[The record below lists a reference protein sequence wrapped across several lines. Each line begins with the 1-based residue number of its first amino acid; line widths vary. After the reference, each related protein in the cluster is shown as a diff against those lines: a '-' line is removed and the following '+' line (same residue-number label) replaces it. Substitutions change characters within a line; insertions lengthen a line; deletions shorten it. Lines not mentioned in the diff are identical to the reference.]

1 MRSNERYRWYSS
13 GDINAYFGLLLDN
26 LAGLVLTVSLLVGA
40 FGMPS
45 DFVVGSMIPGTAIGV
60 LVGDLLYTILAFR
73 LASKTGRNNITAMPL
88 GLDTPSIF
96 GITIFVVGPAF
107 LTAKAGGSSPD
118 EAARFAWHIGICA
131 MIYSGLFKVGCSF
144 IGSSIRQAIPK
155 AGLFGSLTS
164 IALVIISFVPLID
177 IMQEPFV
184 GLVALAIV
192 LTCLIGQVRLPFR
205 IPGTVAALLVAGILH
220 YISAPILGKPLFGE
234 NSLDVG
240 FLPTGWLDVFSFAWW
255 QQMGVAANYLPIVIP
270 FALATVVGGLDCTES
285 ASAVGDDYPTFQ
297 ILGVEAIATLVAGI
311 CGGVIQTTPYI
322 GHPAYKAMGGKAAY
336 TLATALTM
344 GFVGIVGGF
353 AYFYMFVPKSAVF
366 PILIFVGL
374 EISAQSFVATPK
386 RHFPALVFAC
396 VPALAFLAFFFVDQ
410 ILGGMGIQLSGALW
424 NEGLQSSMDQVKT
437 AVANDP
443 NGVAA
448 FDKVSGALT
457 LRPDMRE
464 NLMIVLM
471 LKNGFVLTSLIWAS
485 LLAMAID
492 RRMQAAAAFAA
503 IAAVCTLFGFI
514 HSPRIDNS
522 LYLPFSILGE
532 SSRWTLPAEL
542 LSRVWTMAAGYS
554 AVALLFWSWSLF
566 LRTQP
571 DQGPIYDAKESAT

>member
-1 MRSNERYRWYSS
+1 
-13 GDINAYFGLLLDN
+13 
-26 LAGLVLTVSLLVGA
+26 
-40 FGMPS
+40 
-45 DFVVGSMIPGTAIGV
+45 
-60 LVGDLLYTILAFR
+60 
-73 LASKTGRNNITAMPL
+73 
-88 GLDTPSIF
+88 
-96 GITIFVVGPAF
+96 
-107 LTAKAGGSSPD
+107 
-118 EAARFAWHIGICA
+118 
-131 MIYSGLFKVGCSF
+131 
-144 IGSSIRQAIPK
+144 
-155 AGLFGSLTS
+155 
-164 IALVIISFVPLID
+164 
-177 IMQEPFV
+177 
-184 GLVALAIV
+184 
-192 LTCLIGQVRLPFR
+192 
-205 IPGTVAALLVAGILH
+205 
-220 YISAPILGKPLFGE
+220 
-234 NSLDVG
+234 
-240 FLPTGWLDVFSFAWW
+240 
-255 QQMGVAANYLPIVIP
+255 
-270 FALATVVGGLDCTES
+270 
-285 ASAVGDDYPTFQ
+285 
-297 ILGVEAIATLVAGI
+297 
-311 CGGVIQTTPYI
+311 
-322 GHPAYKAMGGKAAY
+322 MGGKAAY

-424 NEGLQSSMDQVKT
+424 SEGLQSSMDQVKT

-443 NGVAA
+443 NAVTAL
-448 FDKVSGALT
+448 DKVSGALT

-492 RRMQAAAAFAA
+492 RRMQAAAVFAA

-542 LSRVWTMAAGYS
+542 LTRVWTMAAGYI
-554 AVALLFWSWSLF
+554 AVALLFWCWSVF
-566 LRTQP
+566 LKTQP
-571 DQGPIYDAKESAT
+571 DQGPIYDTNESAI